1 MAKNSEI
8 DINKIEERLLNLINR
23 FRIRIVR
30 AYHEMSDNNPGML
43 WFGFSL
49 ENSED
54 LIKILY
60 FQFFISKNLRDDLF
74 KFKNAYPYRL
84 DFYIEQKNAIP
95 FVEYINQLSV
105 PQDLN
110 EIFHGSNI
118 YDFLRYFSDEE
129 IVAIVKYY
137 HEKVRTFM
145 INEFRKLFKENAAD
159 RLDECIKHD
168 SYYQPLRYYVW
179 SQFISFGTW
188 HLYLDEISYGQ
199 SEDWAQLVA
208 AGKPNR
214 LPDERYCDAFR
225 TLRHNN
231 WNSAICNLRLNIR
244 RRFGKESDLF
254 ADKYFDLITGFSSNP
269 LADTQSYM
277 SIYNKCISEGRSHI
291 FADIFAQG
299 MTSGDR
305 TGDVIYWEEKA
316 EIGNHKISE

>member
-1 MAKNSEI
+1 MAKNTEI
-8 DINKIEERLLNLINR
+8 GINKIEDRLLKLINQ
-23 FRIRIVR
+23 FGIRIER
-30 AYHEMSDNNPGML
+30 AYQEMSNNNPGTL
-43 WFGFSL
+43 WFGFSP
-49 ENSED
+49 EKSED
-54 LIKILY
+54 LNKILN
-60 FQFFISKNLRDDLF
+60 FQLFISKDLRDNLF

-84 DFYIEQKNAIP
+84 DFYIEQDKAVH
-95 FVEYINQLSV
+95 FYEYIDQLSV

-110 EIFHGSNI
+110 EIFHGSDM
-118 YDFLRYFSDEE
+118 YDFLRDFSNGEIAE
-129 IVAIVKYY
+129 IVNYY
-137 HEKVRTFM
+137 PEKVRTFM
-145 INEFRKLFKENAAD
+145 INEYLKLFKENAAD

-168 SYYQPLRYYVW
+168 NYYQPLRYYVW

-225 TLRHNN
+225 TLRHKN

-299 MTSGDR
+299 MISGDR

-316 EIGNHKISE
+316 EIGNHKNI